1 MNIIVDRPQLV
12 RTVLL
17 YLNMNFGDLTRKN
30 SNNQYH
36 SLFEF
41 YANLNN
47 EVMMEYD
54 VQEELVYIDY
64 DFWSKIESLFQLN
77 YNDTQSIM
85 KVWLG
90 EKFKELEGIKPI
102 KAVSDLELE
111 DD

>member
-17 YLNMNFGDLTRKN
+17 YLNMNFGDLTRKT
-30 SNNQYH
+30 SNKSYS
-36 SLFEF
+36 SLVEF

-47 EVMMEYD
+47 EIMIEYD
-54 VQEELVYIDY
+54 VQEELVYIDW
-64 DFWSKIESLFQLN
+64 DLWSKIESIFHLN

-85 KVWLG
+85 KVGLG

-102 KAVSDLELE
+102 KAVSDLEYE

>member
-17 YLNMNFGDLTRKN
+17 YLNMNFGDLTRKT
-30 SNNQYH
+30 SNNSYS

-41 YANLNN
+41 YANLND
-47 EVMMEYD
+47 EIMIEHD
-54 VQEELVYIDY
+54 LQEDLVYIHWDL
-64 DFWSKIESLFQLN
+64 WSKIESIFHLN

-85 KVWLG
+85 KVCLG

-102 KAVSDLELE
+102 KAVSDLEYE

>member
-1 MNIIVDRPQLV
+1 MDIQVNREQIFRVVIKW
-12 RTVLL
+12 
-17 YLNMNFGDLTRKN
+17 LNMYFGDLTRKT
-30 SNNQYH
+30 SNNNYS

-47 EVMMEYD
+47 EIMIEYD
-54 VQEELVYIDY
+54 VQEELVYIDW
-64 DFWSKIESLFQLN
+64 DLWSKIESIFHLN

-111 DD
+111 EG

>member
-12 RTVLL
+12 RTALL
-17 YLNMNFGDLTRKN
+17 YLNNNFGDLTRKT
-30 SNNQYH
+30 SNNSYN

-47 EVMMEYD
+47 EIMIEYD
-54 VQEELVYIDY
+54 VQEDLVYIHW

-102 KAVSDLELE
+102 KAVSDLEE
-111 DD
+111 D